1 MASLNKVT
9 LIGNLGRDPEL
20 RYTNNQTPFAKFSLA
35 TTERFTTQS
44 GEQRE
49 KTEWHNLTVWGKQA
63 EIANRYLHKG
73 KQVYV
78 EGRIEYRESEDP
90 NTGQKRWFTD
100 IKVDRFLMLGR
111 AGEGG
116 GGGGGYG
123 GGQQGGYGGQA
134 GGSYGGNQG
143 GGYGGN
149 QGGGGY
155 APPQPQG
162 GGGYAPPQ
170 PQGGGYAPPQPQGGG
185 SDFSGG
191 GGDPMPEVPESDDF
205 NDDDIPF

>member
-20 RYTNNQTPFAKFSLA
+20 RYTNDQTPFAKFSLA
-35 TTERFTTQS
+35 TTEKFTTRS

-63 EIANRYLHKG
+63 EIANKYLHKG

-90 NTGQKRWFTD
+90 NTGQKRFFTD

-111 AGEGG
+111 AGDGG
-116 GGGGGYG
+116 GGGGYGQQGGYGGQQGGYG
-123 GGQQGGYGGQA
+123 GGQQGG
-134 GGSYGGNQG
+134 
-143 GGYGGN
+143 
-149 QGGGGY
+149 GGY
-155 APPQPQG
+155 APPQS
-162 GGGYAPPQ
+162 
-170 PQGGGYAPPQPQGGG
+170 QGGGYAPPQPQGGYAPPQPQ
-185 SDFSGG
+185 GG
-191 GGDPMPEVPESDDF
+191 GRGAQQRQG
-205 NDDDIPF
+205 N